1 MKSHTEIEPP
11 LGKRNDKRQQGLRLM
26 QPMKATKQTL
36 AFRPRARLVSI
47 LGEHLIS
54 DQAVGLIELVK
65 NSYDA
70 DATEVLVSLSSLAS
84 ADNTIATVLDNGS
97 GMSLEDIEKKWF
109 SPAVDDK
116 EQAKK
121 RGERTAL
128 GRLPIGEKGVGRFA
142 AQQIGRRL
150 ELITRKQDCAEV
162 VVNIDWDVF
171 DKGQEYLDTV
181 SIDVVERTP
190 EVFPDQRT
198 GTRLIM
204 RRARQQWSE
213 NLLKKV
219 HRTLR
224 RLQSPLQ
231 EDQFRFRVR
240 FECPEYPEYETI
252 DPTDLLEKAH
262 YEFRAIVDQDGQCD
276 FEYVSKHPA
285 VAARSLSNTEN
296 LVNLAA
302 EDLHLQ
308 AAAPSC
314 GSFWI
319 NLYVWDRSQD
329 YLQSSGVSRKELDAQ
344 CGVSLF
350 RDGLRVLPYGEPG
363 DDWLFLDQERIQ
375 APAERI
381 GNNQVIGLVQF
392 DQSSNLLL
400 RDKTN
405 REGLIENDAF
415 LDLRALVRA
424 AIRVFSTHWKK
435 DRPVLEKRQTTVKGS
450 LDVAKRVATALRD
463 SVRDDID
470 VEIPPDIP
478 DVGATN
484 DSEAA
489 EAEVIQQTRTMSQ
502 RRALEILIEN
512 IDGAAVSA
520 REREQ
525 RIDRLLTL
533 AATGLAAERVVHEF
547 GRQVQGALSAL
558 NAFRRTVRAESK
570 SEQTIDILSNCLQ
583 TLRSEFRIIAPYE
596 VAERDERPRELSLRE
611 ASELALTLNK
621 ETIENNEIQANVEGH
636 DFNVIARS
644 ASVVQII
651 DNLVHNSCY
660 WLGSVKNP
668 GARKLQIILDKSSSR
683 LIVAD
688 SGSGIPEHVKPHL
701 FEPFFSMK
709 AGGTGLGLYISHEIA
724 RRMSAELKLFTDSSA
739 DVLPSWASGAA
750 FSLEF
755 DVSAASKKDKRRYG
769 GT

>member
-1 MKSHTEIEPP
+1 MKP
-11 LGKRNDKRQQGLRLM
+11 K
-26 QPMKATKQTL
+26 KQTFT
-36 AFRPRARLVSI
+36 FRPRARLVSI

-70 DATEVLVSLSSLAS
+70 DATEVSVSLSSLAS
-84 ADNTIATVLDNGS
+84 ANHTTVTVLDNGI
-97 GMSLEDIEKKWF
+97 GMSVDDIQKKWL

-142 AQQIGRRL
+142 AHQIGRNL
-150 ELITRKQDCAEV
+150 ELVTRRKEGTEV
-162 VVNIDWDVF
+162 VVNVDWDLF
-171 DKGQEYLDTV
+171 DKGQEYLDAV
-181 SIDVVERTP
+181 SVDVIERAP
-190 EVFPDQRT
+190 EVFVDQRS
-198 GTRLIM
+198 GTRLVM
-204 RRARQQWSE
+204 RVARQQWGE

-224 RLQSPLQ
+224 RLQSPLR
-231 EDQFRFRVR
+231 EDQQRFKVR

-252 DPTDLLEKAH
+252 DPTDLLDKAH
-262 YEFRAIVDQDGQCD
+262 YEFRAIVEKDGQCD
-276 FEYVSKHPA
+276 FEYFCKHPG
-285 VAARSLSNTEN
+285 VSTRSLSGT
-296 LVNLAA
+296 
-302 EDLHLQ
+302 EDLMKLAIDDLQ
-308 AAAPSC
+308 AQSPSC
-314 GSFWI
+314 GPFWI

-329 YLQSSGVSRKELDAQ
+329 YLQTSGVSRKELDAQ

-392 DQSSNLLL
+392 DQSTNLLL

-415 LDLRALVRA
+415 LDLRAMVRA
-424 AIRVFSTHWKK
+424 VMRVFATHWKK
-435 DRPVLEKRQTTVKGS
+435 DRPVTEKVALAVRNS
-450 LDVAKRVATALRD
+450 LDAAKKVATVLRD
-463 SVRDDID
+463 SASEEIA
-470 VEIPPDIP
+470 VEIPAGIADIDDDAP
-478 DVGATN
+478 EIPSD
-484 DSEAA
+484 
-489 EAEVIQQTRTMSQ
+489 QPTRTISQ
-502 RRALEILIEN
+502 KRALEILIEN
-512 IDGAAVSA
+512 IEGAAVSA

-533 AATGLAAERVVHEF
+533 AGTGLAAERVVHEF
-547 GRQVQGALSAL
+547 GRQVQSAL
-558 NAFRRTVRAESK
+558 TALDSFRRTVRADSK
-570 SEQTIDILSNCLQ
+570 GEQTIDVLANCLQ
-583 TLRSEFRIIAPYE
+583 TLRNEFRIIAPYE
-596 VAERDERPRELSLRE
+596 LTDRAERPREVSLRE
-611 ASELALTLNK
+611 ASELALTLNRDG
-621 ETIENNEIQANVEGH
+621 IEAAEIQANIVGQ

-660 WLGSVKNP
+660 WLSTHRNGS
-668 GARKLQIILDKSSSR
+668 ARNLQLILDKATSR

-688 SGSGIPEHVKPHL
+688 SGPGISEHSRPHI
-701 FEPFFSMK
+701 FEPFYSMK
-709 AGGTGLGLYISHEIA
+709 AGGTGLGLYISHETA
-724 RRMSAELKLFTDSSA
+724 QRMSAELRLLTNQSDT
-739 DVLPSWASGAA
+739 DVLPPWATGAV
-750 FSLEF
+750 FSLQF
-755 DVSAASKKDKRRYG
+755 NPSAGRKGKRRNG